1 MIDTIT
7 ETIESPEVTSHG
19 TALNLLRKVLLSD
32 PADGNNRVRT
42 LKVGEALFRSGRSRT
57 DVYRIETGVMMVSSS
72 GDKSTPRSFELAEP
86 GDFVGL
92 GFIEHHSSSAYAM
105 TDCVVRSY
113 SPSEFG
119 QLADRD
125 PAIREQEAV
134 AIAREFDLRKAK
146 CLEEASRKTTAQRL
160 AGYLLVV
167 ARMNTM
173 DGREPNIVPD
183 TINCGFLTDLFDVS
197 LEDLASATKEL
208 HKAQLLEL
216 DVQERAIIS
225 DFKRLEDFSNA

>member
-1 MIDTIT
+1 MIEKIA
-7 ETIESPEVTSHG
+7 ETIDAPEASSHG
-19 TALNLLRKVLLSD
+19 TALNLLRKVLLSG
-32 PADGNNRVRT
+32 PADGNDRVRT
-42 LKVGEALFRSGRSRT
+42 LKVGEALYRSGWTRT
-57 DVYRIETGVMMVSSS
+57 DVYRIETGVMMVSSG
-72 GDKSTPRSFELAEP
+72 GDKSTPRRFELAEP

-92 GFIEHHSSSAYAM
+92 GCIEHHSGSAYAM

-125 PAIREQEAV
+125 PGIRKQEAV
-134 AIAREFDLRKAK
+134 AIAREFDLRKAR

-173 DGREPNIVPD
+173 DGREPNMVPD
-183 TINCGFLTDLFDVS
+183 SINCGFLTDLFDVS

-216 DVQERAIIS
+216 DVEDRAIIA
-225 DFKRLEDFSNA
+225 DFKRLEEFSNA

>member
-1 MIDTIT
+1 
-7 ETIESPEVTSHG
+7 
-19 TALNLLRKVLLSD
+19 
-32 PADGNNRVRT
+32 
-42 LKVGEALFRSGRSRT
+42 
-57 DVYRIETGVMMVSSS
+57 MMVSSS

-167 ARMNTM
+167 SRMNTM

-216 DVQERAIIS
+216 DVEERAIIA

>member
-1 MIDTIT
+1 MIEKVA
-7 ETIESPEVTSHG
+7 ETIDSPEVTSHG

-32 PADGNNRVRT
+32 PADGSDRVRT
-42 LKVGEALFRSGRSRT
+42 LKVGEALFRSGQSRT

-72 GDKSTPRSFELAEP
+72 GDTRTPRSFKLAEP

-113 SPSEFG
+113 SPTEFG

-146 CLEEASRKTTAQRL
+146 CLAEASRKTTAQRL

-216 DVQERAIIS
+216 DDQERAIIA

>member
-1 MIDTIT
+1 MIEKIAEMIDSS
-7 ETIESPEVTSHG
+7 EATSHG

-32 PADGNNRVRT
+32 PAYGSDRVRT
-42 LKVGEALFRSGRSRT
+42 LKVGEALFRSGQSRT

-72 GDKSTPRSFELAEP
+72 GDTRTPRSFKLAEP

-113 SPSEFG
+113 SPTEFG

-146 CLEEASRKTTAQRL
+146 CLAEASRKTTAQRL

-167 ARMNTM
+167 ARMNMM

-197 LEDLASATKEL
+197 LENLASATKEL

-216 DVQERAIIS
+216 DDQERAIIA

>member
-1 MIDTIT
+1 MIEKIAETIDT
-7 ETIESPEVTSHG
+7 PEANSHG
-19 TALNLLRKVLLSD
+19 TALNLLQKVLLSD

-72 GDKSTPRSFELAEP
+72 GDTRTPRSFKLAEP

-92 GFIEHHSSSAYAM
+92 GFIEHHSTSAYAM

-113 SPSEFG
+113 SPTEFG

-146 CLEEASRKTTAQRL
+146 CLAEASRKTTAQRL

-173 DGREPNIVPD
+173 EGREPYIVPD

-216 DVQERAIIS
+216 DDQERAIIA

>member
-1 MIDTIT
+1 MIEKIA
-7 ETIESPEVTSHG
+7 ETIDSPEATSHG

-32 PADGNNRVRT
+32 PADGSDRVRT
-42 LKVGEALFRSGRSRT
+42 LKVGEALFRSGQSRT

-72 GDKSTPRSFELAEP
+72 GDTRTPRSFKLAEP

-113 SPSEFG
+113 SPTEFG

-146 CLEEASRKTTAQRL
+146 CLAEASRKTTAQRL

-197 LEDLASATKEL
+197 LENLASATKEL

-216 DVQERAIIS
+216 DDQERAIIA

>member
-1 MIDTIT
+1 MIEKFAVTIDP
-7 ETIESPEVTSHG
+7 PEATSHG
-19 TALNLLRKVLLSD
+19 AALNLLRKVRPSD
-32 PADGNNRVRT
+32 PADVNDRVRT
-42 LKVGEALFRSGRSRT
+42 LKVGEALFRSGWSRS
-57 DVYRIETGVMMVSSS
+57 DVYRIETGVMMVSS
-72 GDKSTPRSFELAEP
+72 GDGKSTPRRFELAEP

-125 PAIREQEAV
+125 PSIREQEAV
-134 AIAREFDLRKAK
+134 AIGREFDLRKAK

>member
-32 PADGNNRVRT
+32 PADGNNRVKT
-42 LKVGEALFRSGRSRT
+42 LKVGEALFRSGWSRT

-72 GDKSTPRSFELAEP
+72 GNKSTPRSFELAGP

-92 GFIEHHSSSAYAM
+92 GFIEHHSNSAYAM
-105 TDCVVRSY
+105 THSVVRSY

-146 CLEEASRKTTAQRL
+146 CLEKASRKTTAQRL